1 MKNDPLFN
9 PKPIHFSSLDEERE
23 LTFKR
28 VKRLMEYD
36 FLPEDALMDNP
47 MLILVLNSV
56 LMSYDLGTLAVL
68 SLSKEVS
75 TERERGRE
83 GGRGLNQGGTC

>member
-1 MKNDPLFN
+1 
-9 PKPIHFSSLDEERE
+9 
-23 LTFKR
+23 
-28 VKRLMEYD
+28 
-36 FLPEDALMDNP
+36 MDNP

-75 TERERGRE
+75 TEREGGRE
-83 GGRGLNQGGTC
+83 GGRGLNQGGDLLVEME

>member
-1 MKNDPLFN
+1 
-9 PKPIHFSSLDEERE
+9 
-23 LTFKR
+23 
-28 VKRLMEYD
+28 
-36 FLPEDALMDNP
+36 MDNP

-56 LMSYDLGTLAVL
+56 LMPYDLGTLAVI

>member
-1 MKNDPLFN
+1 
-9 PKPIHFSSLDEERE
+9 
-23 LTFKR
+23 
-28 VKRLMEYD
+28 
-36 FLPEDALMDNP
+36 MDNP

-56 LMSYDLGTLAVL
+56 LMPYDLGTLAVL

-75 TERERGRE
+75 TERERE